1 MSATG
6 PLQGGPS
13 LSALRYKNIATSSPQ
28 GGGRELVGSAYS
40 GVHRTIPS
48 PETSASEARARAWV
62 YVFECYESKIADA
75 SSTAHTGRE
84 TKGEKDDRTENGTQ
98 G

>member
-1 MSATG
+1 VSATG

-13 LSALRYKNIATSSPQ
+13 LSALRYKNIATSSPR
-28 GGGRELVGSAYS
+28 GGARAIVGKTYS

-48 PETSASEARARAWV
+48 PETSACEARARAWV
-62 YVFECYESKIADA
+62 YVFECYERRNADA
-75 SSTAHTGRE
+75 SSTAHTGRA
-84 TKGEKDDRTENGTQ
+84 TKGEKDDRTENGTR